1 MKRSTNNYSS
11 LNDSGSQKMNIEDI
25 CLGRSRILS
34 LYKSQKQKDH
44 RERRRSFLKV
54 FSKDNK
60 DRDYYKNV
68 LLVENFYNGLQAP
81 RSMEKTKG
89 IKQLTLNQAEIKEDF
104 AYTLK

>member
-11 LNDSGSQKMNIEDI
+11 LNDSGSQKMNVEEV
-25 CLGRSRILS
+25 CLGRTRILS
-34 LYKSQKQKDH
+34 LYKSQKQKDQ

-68 LLVENFYNGLQAP
+68 MLVQNFYNGIQAS

-89 IKQLTLNQAEIKEDF
+89 VKQLTWN
-104 AYTLK
+104 